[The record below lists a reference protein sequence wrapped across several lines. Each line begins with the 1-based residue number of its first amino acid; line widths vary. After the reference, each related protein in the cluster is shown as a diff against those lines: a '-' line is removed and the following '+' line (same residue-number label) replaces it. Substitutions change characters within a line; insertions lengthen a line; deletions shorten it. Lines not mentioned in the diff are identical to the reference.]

1 MGSND
6 QQKNGVIVV
15 VDNILHRIL
24 IVTGILVATYSVVY
38 QILLAEYHIKK
49 WWEQKKQTDKH
60 PTDKYPQPP
69 QAETKE

>member
-1 MGSND
+1 M
-6 QQKNGVIVV
+6 KTV
-15 VDNILHRIL
+15 LYKIL
-24 IVTGILVATYSVVY
+24 ITIAFLGVTYSVIY

-49 WWEQKKQTDKH
+49 WWERKKQTDKY